1 MLVRKTKRKHT
12 RVTDRHYT
20 PKTAFLFFNLPRSV
34 TLYINIRNILVC
46 ISNFVFRLYT
56 NKKYKKNYRVPHENA
71 LNISNIYYH
80 RFTRCLNVT
89 LGQLHTFKGF
99 TVLKAFR
106 RAFRRNEKKKNR
118 NIRTGSRK
126 IYSLNKYMSISQR
139 YHQHYI

>member
-106 RAFRRNEKKKNR
+106 RAFRRNEKKKQKHKNWFSKD
-118 NIRTGSRK
+118 IFTEQ
-126 IYSLNKYMSISQR
+126 IYVD
-139 YHQHYI
+139 